1 MVKKMLKSEGAQFL
15 WKIHFAQMW
24 AKMAQ
29 KYGILLLFFFF
40 FFFFFFSKLFIPKN
54 NVE

>member
-29 KYGILLLFFFF
+29 KYGILLLL
-40 FFFFFFSKLFIPKN
+40 FFFFSKLFIPKN